1 MRGACNLVIFYHYR
15 GFFMKTKMILIA
27 AGMLAVSS
35 QASAH
40 LLPGG
45 SVLDFSS
52 GSTVSLGSSASSA
65 GLATSVF
72 PAGGQYYSEKGVW
85 FGAIGFGTAPGFSHN
100 VGNFSGGFSHV
111 HRQDPNGDGNYT
123 AELAGDSGGAFY
135 RLSDGHDFS
144 VNGLDIQTLTLDS
157 VFNSMTIRGYTSAD
171 LANSYDVTLSTDVNG
186 NPVVMDG
193 STAVATQT
201 GTDALTGQVF
211 RGTHVHLDDVAAFGD
226 LYLLEYFYND
236 SNGNS
241 FRGINPNHTLSL
253 QVDNVEISAPVSA
266 VPVPA
271 AAYLFASAMIGLVG
285 VGRKRKIT
293 ELA

>member
-1 MRGACNLVIFYHYR
+1 
-15 GFFMKTKMILIA
+15 MKITKFLIA
-27 AGMLAVSS
+27 AGVLAVSS

-45 SVLDFSS
+45 VSLDFSS
-52 GSTVSLGSSASSA
+52 GSTVTLTDPVGTPGLGA
-65 GLATSVF
+65 SVF
-72 PAGGQYYSEKGVW
+72 PFAGQYYSEKGV
-85 FGAIGFGTAPGFSHN
+85 FLSAIGFGTSPGFANN
-100 VGNFSGGFSHV
+100 VGNFTGGLSHV
-111 HRQDPNGDGNYT
+111 HSNDPLNNGNLV
-123 AELAGDSGGAFY
+123 AELAGDSGGAAY
-135 RLSDGHDFS
+135 QLSDGHAFS
-144 VNGLDIQTLTLDS
+144 VNGLDIQGLQLNTLFD
-157 VFNSMTIRGYTSAD
+157 SMTIRGYTSAD
-171 LANSYDVTLSTDVNG
+171 LGSWYDVMLSNDVNG
-186 NPVVMDG
+186 NAVVMDG

-226 LYLLEYFYND
+226 LYLFEYFYNRN
-236 SNGNS
+236 NGDS
-241 FRGINPNHTLSL
+241 FRGLNPNQGALSFRI
-253 QVDNVEISAPVSA
+253 DNLEVSAPVSA